1 MDRRKRSCCKWST
14 VRCVGKITFMVRSCL
29 RFKNE
34 RKTVKFYKY
43 SIFKIVVINSGVGL
57 YFSCVFYIWDV
68 WDMAE
73 KNTQSWRAKFRF
85 SPIAPGYTSTGLRI
99 NQNLVEDLFLCIL
112 YNLEI
117 KRTLFGKDRKKIP
130 IWCFLPKPKSHHRPF
145 ESYKMSSNHPI
156 GLKIYQHTQI
166 EKGFQN
172 CYKTWE
178 SERVIIWPAWFLA
191 ITALKIKIV

>member
-117 KRTLFGKDRKKIP
+117 KRTLFGKDRKKFQYDVFYQSQKAIIDLSSP
-130 IWCFLPKPKSHHRPF
+130 IKGVPIIRLDWKFTSILRLKRAFKIAIKLENRRGSLFNLPDF
-145 ESYKMSSNHPI
+145 
-156 GLKIYQHTQI
+156 
-166 EKGFQN
+166 
-172 CYKTWE
+172 
-178 SERVIIWPAWFLA
+178 
-191 ITALKIKIV
+191 